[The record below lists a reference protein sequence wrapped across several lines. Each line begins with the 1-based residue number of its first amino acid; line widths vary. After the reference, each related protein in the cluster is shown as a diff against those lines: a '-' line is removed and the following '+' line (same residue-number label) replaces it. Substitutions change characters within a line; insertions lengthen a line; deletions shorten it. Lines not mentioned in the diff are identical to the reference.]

1 MNVPFS
7 GSRTAGFRCE
17 RRAGL
22 SLLLLLPLLLLSAC
36 RSRPEPS
43 LIEYLPGAKDYAQ
56 VASIDT
62 RAEIPQTEAGE
73 AVTASMRDLGLLASG
88 RYRVH
93 LRGPDG
99 GILKVHLMLFKDAE
113 AAGRDYRERHH
124 PQSMAATRPLAA
136 VGDEAWIYPSAE
148 AGEYL
153 GLRLG
158 RVRYEIEARGAA
170 SQLAPYARVAAAKAA
185 RLEQR

>member
-1 MNVPFS
+1 MNVRCFA
-7 GSRTAGFRCE
+7 SRTAGSRSR
-17 RRAGL
+17 RRAVL
-22 SLLLLLPLLLLSAC
+22 SLLLLPLLLAAC

-62 RAEIPQTEAGE
+62 RAEIAEGGGRE
-73 AVTASMRDLGLLASG
+73 AVDPAMRDLGLLASG

-113 AAGRDYRERHH
+113 AASRDYRERHH
-124 PQSMAATRPLAA
+124 PQSLAATRPLTAL
-136 VGDEAWIYPSAE
+136 GDEAWIYPSAE

-170 SQLAPYARVAAAKAA
+170 SQLAPYAGVAAAKAA
-185 RLEQR
+185 RLERR

>member
-1 MNVPFS
+1 MNVRCS
-7 GSRTAGFRCE
+7 DSRTAGFRCK
-17 RRAGL
+17 RRATL
-22 SLLLLLPLLLLSAC
+22 SLLLLPLLLAAC
-36 RSRPEPS
+36 RSRPEPT

-62 RAEIPQTEAGE
+62 RAEIAAGGGRE
-73 AVTASMRDLGLLASG
+73 AVDPAMRDLGLVASG

-113 AAGRDYRERHH
+113 AAKRDYRERHH
-124 PQSMAATRPLAA
+124 PQSLAATRPLAA
-136 VGDEAWIYPSAE
+136 GDEAWIYPSAE

-170 SQLAPYARVAAAKAA
+170 SQLTPYAGVAAAKAA
-185 RLEQR
+185 RLERR